1 MTFAAELDD
10 IRQQVRQGTG
20 NTPIV
25 YWPKV
30 NGENVLV
37 DASPTPTIAF
47 YRNDGVVVQTATG
60 VPATTV
66 DGVSMW
72 SINIIGTNWPLGE
85 DHLLEFFFYVNTV
98 PYLRSLRFDVLRLP
112 FSALDEVSIN
122 DLLDEYPDA
131 RRQCTRQALAQA
143 PGRSPEDQAG
153 ILISK
158 AWRDVR
164 NWLRRKIDRDYSGQ
178 SFVSLLTSSEDI
190 RPVVVA
196 MALSYMF
203 RSDSSFQAAEEW
215 KRQAEARFSEMPA
228 LRFDSDQNRTPD
240 AEVSGFG
247 SFDVERAR

>member
-10 IRQQVRQGTG
+10 IRQQVRQGAG

-30 NGENVLV
+30 AGENVLV

-47 YRNDGVVVQTATG
+47 YRNDGTLAQAATA

-72 SINIIGTNWPLGE
+72 QIAIIGANWPLGE

-98 PYLRSLRFDVLRLP
+98 AYLRSLRFDVLRLP

-131 RRQCTRQALAQA
+131 RRQCARQALAQA

-178 SFVSLLTSSEDI
+178 SFVSLLTSAEDI

-196 MALSYMF
+196 LALSYMF
-203 RSDSSFQAAEEW
+203 RSDSSFQAAEQW
-215 KRQAEARFSEMPA
+215 KQQAEARFSEMPA
-228 LRFDSDQNRTPD
+228 LRFDSDQNRVPD
-240 AEVSGFG
+240 TTISGFT
-247 SFDVERAR
+247 SFDVGRAQ